1 MRVFRWFL
9 RLFVGILIGF
19 LFSVVTIWL
28 FQMNNPHVEVPNLLN
43 ESVTKA
49 REILESRGLGI
60 QVVGSGERIVSQYP
74 LPGHL
79 ARKGRR
85 VYVHLGQR
93 ERPEVPNVTFL
104 QFEDAARILM
114 ALGFEVDPTFIWS
127 GYESGIVVG
136 TYTQGKLVKM
146 LVSKGK
152 RWVGP
157 APNMRFLPLRLAEE
171 LCCELGIDY
180 NVEKTESVYPSG
192 VVVGQKTVEDFPKA
206 RVNLVVD
213 DGASFTFFVYTYFR
227 KLPFWERLHTL
238 ALPVIDT
245 DSERLIALIRPG
257 RDGLAIFGW
266 MSLKPLQLE
275 VIRWRD
281 GSGGLYAST
290 PIR

>member
-136 TYTQGKLVKM
+136 T
-146 LVSKGK
+146 
-152 RWVGP
+152 
-157 APNMRFLPLRLAEE
+157 
-171 LCCELGIDY
+171 
-180 NVEKTESVYPSG
+180 
-192 VVVGQKTVEDFPKA
+192 KTVEDFPKA